1 MSEFPRTGALLQ
13 EHRGIWTPR
22 ILIGATILL
31 GAWLLWACLA
41 RVTLYAVSTEA
52 RVERANATYAISSP
66 LLGSVVRADLAIGR
80 RVYRG
85 QLLVELDSRAEQLQL
100 VGRRAEHAGLA
111 PQVERLRARIAA
123 ERGALGEEQ
132 GASRLA
138 SEEAGRRAEEAR
150 VAADTA
156 EADAARLRSLRARGL
171 VSVRELERAEAD
183 ARMRGEAAA
192 ALATAGQRLPR
203 EQRARDNTRSAHLA
217 ELEGELAGLMA
228 RQAIIDADVQR
239 LGYEIERRSIRA
251 PVDGRIGEAAILRP
265 GAVVDEAQRLGS
277 IVPEGN
283 LAVVAQYPA
292 EAAVGRIQAGQRAV
306 LRLDAFPWAEFG
318 VVGATVT
325 QVAREIRDGRV
336 RVELS
341 IDPDPGF
348 RGRLDHGMP
357 GSIEVAV
364 ERVSPMALALRTA
377 GQWFAQQP

>member
-1 MSEFPRTGALLQ
+1 MNEFSRTDALLQ
-13 EHRGIWTPR
+13 DNQGIWTPR
-22 ILIGATILL
+22 ILLGATVLL
-31 GAWLLWACLA
+31 GAWLIWAFAA
-41 RVTLYAVSTEA
+41 RISLYAVSVDA

-66 LLGSVVRADLAIGR
+66 FLGRVVRADLAIGR
-80 RVYRG
+80 SVRRG
-85 QLLVELDSRAEQLQL
+85 DLLVELDSRSEQLQL
-100 VGRRAEHAGLA
+100 AERRAEQAGLA
-111 PQVERLRARIAA
+111 PQIERLRARIAA

-138 SEEAGRRAEEAR
+138 TEEAARRAEEAR

-156 EADAARLRSLRARGL
+156 GADAARMRQLQARGL

-183 ARMRGEAAA
+183 ARMRREAAA

-217 ELEGELAGLMA
+217 ELEGQLAALVA
-228 RQAIIDADVQR
+228 RQAAIGAEVER
-239 LGYEIERRSIRA
+239 LGYEIERRGIRA

-265 GAVVDEAQRLGS
+265 GAVVDEAQPLGS
-277 IVPEGN
+277 IVPEGE
-283 LAVVAQYPA
+283 LAVVAYYPA
-292 EAAVGRIQAGQRAV
+292 QAAVGRIEAGQRAV

-318 VVGATVT
+318 VVDATVT
-325 QVAREIRDGRV
+325 QVAREVRDGKV

-341 IDPDPGF
+341 LDPSPGF

-364 ERVSPMALALRTA
+364 ERVSPMGLVLRTA
-377 GQWFAQQP
+377 GQWFTQQP